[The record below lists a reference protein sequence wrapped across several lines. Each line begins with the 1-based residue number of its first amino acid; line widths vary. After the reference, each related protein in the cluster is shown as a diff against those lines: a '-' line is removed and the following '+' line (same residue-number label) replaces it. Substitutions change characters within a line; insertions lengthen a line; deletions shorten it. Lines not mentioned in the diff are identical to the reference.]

1 MLYFISV
8 WTLLLIGC
16 CSCGLGLLNRLESRI
31 LRSHSPFSR
40 WGDRA
45 IISTWLGLLA
55 IAIGLLA
62 TALFLPLSPAI
73 GCLVFGILLLISLSS
88 RSTRSDLLA
97 LYRCISRTH
106 IVMYLGI
113 AIAIG
118 ALFSQPVRWY
128 DSGLYHYSSIRWLSN
143 FGTVPGLALLFS
155 NLGFT
160 SAWFAFSAPLNPD
173 WSIERTGATANG
185 FVFLLAGWHLAIC
198 IRRLIRQQG
207 RLDDWFFAIYYS
219 CLLLFMTIRISVIPD
234 ILISPSPDIPALLL
248 VAIVAWTILLI
259 ETNPQPDRFAS
270 DRQIVP
276 LLLAIGAVS
285 IKLTA
290 LPLLLLTGLWFVVRT
305 GFDRQIIQRVGIV
318 AAASLLLIPL
328 LCSNLVASGCPLY
341 PSTTFCFDLPWTV
354 GTDRSISNATHHW
367 IGWYGKPPAGIHPVL
382 WALQSWLKN
391 AGNKGIVATVILS
404 VGCAIYW
411 LKNRSPAKIDWCG
424 SLWLMALAVVGSGF
438 FLLTSPLNRF
448 MLPYLFLVPALVLA
462 TYCHDLFSIDLIS
475 ANLPIDRSKSIG
487 ICLVSLLTIAVAIQ
501 VRSNYSIA
509 ILPPAIDRVATIK
522 RQINDLTY
530 FSPVGGVGIGCWTNE
545 FPCAYNPAPMRL
557 RHPAEGMRAGFIH
570 TQSRNN

>member
-31 LRSHSPFSR
+31 PRSHSPFSR

-45 IISTWLGLLA
+45 IISIWLGLLA
-55 IAIGLLA
+55 IAILLLA

-73 GCLVFGILLLISLSS
+73 GGIMLSFLLLISLNL

-97 LYRCISRTH
+97 LYRQISRTQ
-106 IVMYLGI
+106 IVIYLAI
-113 AIAIG
+113 AIAIA

-128 DSGLYHYSSIRWLSN
+128 DSGLYHYSLIRWLSN

-160 SAWFAFSAPLNPD
+160 SAWFAVSAPLNPD

-185 FVFLLAGWHLAIC
+185 FVFLLAGLHLAIS
-198 IRRLIRQQG
+198 IGRLMYRQG
-207 RLDDWFFAIYYS
+207 RLDDWFFTIYYS

-248 VAIVAWTILLI
+248 VAIVAWTILSV
-259 ETNPQPDRFAS
+259 ETNPQPDRFAF

-290 LPLLLLTGLWFVVRT
+290 LPLLLITGFWFVVRA
-305 GFDRQIIQRVGIV
+305 GFNRQIIQRVGIV
-318 AAASLLLIPL
+318 AAASLLLMPL
-328 LCSNLVASGCPLY
+328 LCSNLVTSGCPLY
-341 PSTTFCFDLPWTV
+341 PSTTFCFEFPWTV

-367 IGWYGKPPAGIHPVL
+367 VGWYGKPPAGIHPVL
-382 WALQSWLKN
+382 WAFQLWLKN
-391 AGNKGIVATVILS
+391 NGNKGIVATIVLS

-411 LKNRSPAKIDWCG
+411 LKNRSPAQIDWGG
-424 SLWLMALAVVGSGF
+424 SLWLMALAVVGIGF

-462 TYCHDLFSIDLIS
+462 TYCHERFFTDLVS
-475 ANLPIDRSKSIG
+475 AKLPIDRFRSIS
-487 ICLVSLLTIAVAIQ
+487 ICLVSILTIAVAVR
-501 VRSNYSIA
+501 VRSNYSML
-509 ILPPAIDRVATIK
+509 ILPPAIDRVATVK
-522 RQINDLTY
+522 RQIEDITY
-530 FSPVGGVGIGCWTNE
+530 FSPVGGKDIGCWTNE
-545 FPCAYNPAPMRL
+545 FPCAYNPDPMRL
-557 RHPAEGMRAGFIH
+557 RNPVKGIRAGFIH
-570 TQSRNN
+570 T